1 MTLYSKHVHVHQGR
15 RGYTRGIQEERIEK
29 TRRGSIGSNVGY
41 EGPDMHKQRPYKIH
55 TSTILKALCLA
66 LCTLACT
73 GKSWLTVTAFLYKEQ
88 HRYQCI
94 GDKVLISRVTTA
106 CENRPATWRGRAQ
119 PLTLLTSHKQQLANV
134 LVKAGGRGQP
144 DNNLVFCSAVQSCA
158 VLLGAV
164 FCTGCRV
171 ISYMYRVDLRCRSE
185 TIAKQKSQVVYV
197 CFLTAILKK

>member
-1 MTLYSKHVHVHQGR
+1 MAYCNSVSIQRATQISVYRRQGIDQS
-15 RGYTRGIQEERIEK
+15 GYNSLREPTSYLKRSCTASR
-29 TRRGSIGSNVGY
+29 SNSA
-41 EGPDMHKQRPYKIH
+41 DQ
-55 TSTILKALCLA
+55 SQ
-66 LCTLACT
+66 
-73 GKSWLTVTAFLYKEQ
+73 TA
-88 HRYQCI
+88 
-94 GDKVLISRVTTA
+94 
-106 CENRPATWRGRAQ
+106 
-119 PLTLLTSHKQQLANV
+119 ANV
-134 LVKAGGRGQP
+134 PVKAGGRGQP